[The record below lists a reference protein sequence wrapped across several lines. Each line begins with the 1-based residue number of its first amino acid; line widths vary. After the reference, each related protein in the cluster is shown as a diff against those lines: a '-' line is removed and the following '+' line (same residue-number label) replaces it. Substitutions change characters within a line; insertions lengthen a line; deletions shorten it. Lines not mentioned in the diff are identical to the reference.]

1 VAVSVATT
9 AAATAEVVA
18 WKLPVLAP
26 ASMFRVAGTVADAE
40 LLARLIDAP
49 PEPALP
55 DSVTVHVLGEPP
67 TTVAGAQLAEEI
79 VTPPPPLPL
88 PTLIDPD
95 VADSATGSPDGSDPA
110 TPPSVTPN
118 EEAVAVRLKVSEA
131 TTPLPIAFALI
142 PQSTQ
147 LYPAGAWAQ
156 VTVMPAAAAPA
167 AAVTE
172 LTSPP
177 GYVIAHCSAPSEVA
191 AG

>member
-1 VAVSVATT
+1 VLL
-9 AAATAEVVA
+9 AATV
-18 WKLPVLAP
+18 K
-26 ASMFRVAGTVADAE
+26 VAGTVTDAE
-40 LLARLIDAP
+40 LLLRLIDAP
-49 PEPALP
+49 PEPALA
-55 DSVTVHVLGEPP
+55 DSVTVHVLEAPP
-67 TTVAGAQLAEEI
+67 TTAAGEQLTEEI
-79 VTPPPPLPL
+79 VGPLPPPPPPA
-88 PTLIDPD
+88 PTVIEPEL
-95 VADSATGSPDGSDPA
+95 ADTATGSPDGSDPA

-118 EEAVAVRLKVSEA
+118 PEAVPVRLKVSEA
-131 TTPLPIAFALI
+131 TTPLPIAFPFI

-167 AAVTE
+167 AAVSE